1 MSEKRGTKALELWC
15 RRITEGYPGVNVQNM
30 TTSWRDGLAF
40 CAMIHH
46 FRPDL
51 IRRSQIFEAQTD
63 YIESNVR
70 TMIHHFRAD
79 LVRLCYDDPDYCL
92 LRTEDESATAH
103 DVQNAE
109 RLRPFLYR
117 AIYIPP
123 SPPIPPPSPF
133 TT

>member
-1 MSEKRGTKALELWC
+1 MENKKRPYLRSC
-15 RRITEGYPGVNVQNM
+15 IVIRRLKKILLPVK
-30 TTSWRDGLAF
+30 
-40 CAMIHH
+40 
-46 FRPDL
+46 L
-51 IRRSQIFEAQTD
+51 IFESRRSQIFEAQTD
-63 YIESNVR
+63 YIESNVS

-123 SPPIPPPSPF
+123 SPPIPPPPPPSPSPSPPPSPF